1 MDEKGKYLLLFIPYS
16 LLMSCKIECCK
27 MKLFH
32 FASKCLIKNFTL
44 FYQSV
49 LLYDKNVVTLQPILE
64 NYRFNNQRK

>member
-1 MDEKGKYLLLFIPYS
+1 
-16 LLMSCKIECCK
+16 

-32 FASKCLIKNFTL
+32 FASKYPIQNFTL

>member
-1 MDEKGKYLLLFIPYS
+1 
-16 LLMSCKIECCK
+16 

-32 FASKCLIKNFTL
+32 FASKCPIKNFTL

-64 NYRFNNQRK
+64 TIGLIIKENEVNSNYSRTSYGVRCAS